1 MYISKLLIFTYSALP
16 RAFLQLSSD
25 VMVLNRMQKIL
36 PSNQPHLTTSHHTKT
51 ARLHGTMNPARCLH
65 KLTRRPLQ
73 RCLFSSAPPEEGLE
87 WPLLVRRAREA
98 VEDDT
103 RQHTRRPRTLSPAEK
118 ARSKLE
124 KAQETLDGIL
134 KGSIARPGKPK
145 WKPRV
150 EPMAPLA
157 APSSSKQQHPR
168 LLVSGLS
175 ANVRLADFYR
185 VQGNGL
191 SDWNANPTEGKPI
204 YSPLNNRPG

>member
-1 MYISKLLIFTYSALP
+1 
-16 RAFLQLSSD
+16 
-25 VMVLNRMQKIL
+25 MQKIL
-36 PSNQPHLTTSHHTKT
+36 SSSQPHLITFHR
-51 ARLHGTMNPARCLH
+51 AQAACLRGTMNPARCLH
-65 KLTRRPLQ
+65 KLPRRPFQ

-124 KAQETLDGIL
+124 KAHETLDGIL
-134 KGSIARPGKPK
+134 RGSIARPGKPK

-150 EPMAPLA
+150 EPMVPLS
-157 APSSSKQQHPR
+157 APSSTKKQHPR

-191 SDWNANPTEGKPI
+191 SGWNANPTEGKPR
-204 YSPLNNRPG
+204 YCRFDHRPC